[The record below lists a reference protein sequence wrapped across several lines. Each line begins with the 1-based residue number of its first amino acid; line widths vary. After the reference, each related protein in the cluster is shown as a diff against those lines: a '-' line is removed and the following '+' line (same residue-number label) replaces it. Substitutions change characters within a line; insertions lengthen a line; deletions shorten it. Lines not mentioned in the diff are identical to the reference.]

1 MIPASSSPKEPLTV
15 CYILSYRFPRYVRA
29 KTLTEALKGIDD
41 PVLFEAVNTMTGPLR
56 YLQTLARLWAVRI
69 RRDPDCYIL
78 GFRGHELFWPVR
90 LLTRGKPLI
99 VDHMMSPWDSLVNE
113 KRRFR
118 KGGMV
123 ERFLYRYER
132 LLLHAADGI
141 LTDTDLHAD
150 FLADSFGLRRGA
162 IRAVPVG
169 ADEDLFA
176 PPPPGAA
183 AQEDDLFHVFFY
195 GTFLPLHGVPVILE
209 AAAMLRD
216 RPVRFTLVGGKGT
229 DLADFHAMRT
239 ALGLER
245 VTHREWVPYER
256 LPGMIAEADLC
267 LGGPFGDTGQSNR
280 VVTGKTFQ
288 FLAMGKPTVVG
299 RIDGDFG
306 FEDRKNCL
314 LVSQGDG
321 GELARS
327 ILWCLEHREELGG
340 IGRRGRD
347 LYRARFSTGPIGD
360 ILREFL
366 ATCAPQR
373 GRG

>member
-1 MIPASSSPKEPLTV
+1 MTIPSSHRKRPATV
-15 CYILSYRFPRYVRA
+15 CYVLSYRFPRYVRT
-29 KTLTEALKGIDD
+29 KTLTRALSGMDNV
-41 PVLFEAVNTMTGPLR
+41 VLVEAVNTMTGPLR
-56 YLQTLARLWAVRI
+56 YLQTLARLSAVRI

-90 LLTRGKPLI
+90 LLTLGKSLI

-113 KRRFR
+113 KKRFR
-118 KGGMV
+118 RGGLV
-123 ERFLYRYER
+123 ERFLSRYEG

-150 FLADSFGLRRGA
+150 FLADSFDLRRSA

-169 ADEDLFA
+169 ADEDLFV
-176 PPPPGAA
+176 PPPPGAVA
-183 AQEDDLFHVFFY
+183 RKDDLFHVFFY

-229 DLADFHAMRT
+229 DLRDFHAMRT
-239 ALGLER
+239 GLGLER
-245 VTHREWVPYER
+245 VTHREWVDYER

-267 LGGPFGDTGQSNR
+267 LGGPFGDTGQARR

-288 FLAMGKPTVVG
+288 FLAMGKPAVVG
-299 RIDGDFG
+299 RIDEDCG
-306 FEDRKNCL
+306 FVDKKNCL
-314 LVSQGDG
+314 LVAQGNG
-321 GELARS
+321 GELARM

-340 IGRRGRD
+340 IGRRGRE
-347 LYRARFSTGPIGD
+347 LYRTRFSTGPIGD
-360 ILREFL
+360 ILREIL
-366 ATCAPQR
+366 ATCAQQR

>member
-1 MIPASSSPKEPLTV
+1 MTAPPSHRKRPLTV
-15 CYILSYRFPRYVRA
+15 CYVLSYRFPRYVRT
-29 KTLTEALKGIDD
+29 KTLTQALRGMEDV
-41 PVLFEAVNTMTGPLR
+41 VLVEAVNTMTGPLR
-56 YLQTLARLWAVRI
+56 YLQTLARLCAARFT
-69 RRDPDCYIL
+69 RHPDCWIL

-90 LLTRGKPLI
+90 LLTLGKPLI

-113 KRRFR
+113 KRRFLQ
-118 KGGMV
+118 GGLV

-132 LLLHAADGI
+132 YLLHAADGI

-150 FLADSFGLRRGA
+150 FLADSFGLRRRA

-169 ADEDLFA
+169 ADEDLFV
-176 PPPPGAA
+176 PPPPGAVA
-183 AQEDDLFHVFFY
+183 RKDDLFHVFFY
-195 GTFLPLHGVPVILE
+195 GTFLPLHGVPAILE
-209 AAAMLRD
+209 AAAMLKD

-229 DLADFHAMRT
+229 DLRNFHAMRT

-245 VTHREWVPYER
+245 VTHREWVDYER

-267 LGGPFGDTGQSNR
+267 LGGPFGDTGQSRR

-288 FLAMGKPTVVG
+288 FLAMGKATVVG

-306 FEDRKNCL
+306 FEDRKNCI
-314 LVSQGDG
+314 LVSRGDG
-321 GELARS
+321 GELARM

-340 IGRRGRD
+340 IGRRGRE
-347 LYRARFSTGPIGD
+347 LYRSRFSSGPIGN

-366 ATCAPQR
+366 ATCAPQG

>member
-1 MIPASSSPKEPLTV
+1 
-15 CYILSYRFPRYVRA
+15 
-29 KTLTEALKGIDD
+29 
-41 PVLFEAVNTMTGPLR
+41 
-56 YLQTLARLWAVRI
+56 
-69 RRDPDCYIL
+69 
-78 GFRGHELFWPVR
+78 
-90 LLTRGKPLI
+90 
-99 VDHMMSPWDSLVNE
+99 
-113 KRRFR
+113 
-118 KGGMV
+118 MV